1 MIKNISQ
8 KLWIYQNRRKLS
20 PIFFGFHF
28 IILSFF
34 MVILMYQVTYAT
46 EPVSDALPVRS
57 ININAKASLLM
68 EADTGKILLEQN
80 PHEKL
85 APASVTKVMTMLLIY
100 EALEQERI
108 GWDQIVTVSDHAAS
122 MGGSQIFLA
131 PEEQQSVRDLVKSI
145 VIASANDA
153 AVAMAEFVAGS
164 EEAFVQMMNKKAG
177 ELGMSNTGFK
187 NSCGLDAD
195 GHLTS
200 AYDIAIM
207 SRELI
212 TKYPEVFEYTKVRLD
227 KITHKTSR
235 GEEEFGLTNTNRLI
249 RSYAGATGL
258 KTGSTSEAMF
268 CISATAEKDGMSL
281 IAVVLGAPDPTIRF
295 DSAMK
300 MFDYGY
306 ANFAISAQE
315 EEGTP
320 MGDITV
326 YKGKKE
332 SAAVVVKDQQHVL
345 VPKGKNIVIESEIK
359 LQNSVSAPVAKGTKA
374 GEIIYT
380 HEGNEVGRGDLIIP
394 EDIEKAEVQDIMKR
408 VFNQWLGRKKV

>member
-8 KLWIYQNRRKLS
+8 KLWVNKNRRNCRPVFVGPYCL
-20 PIFFGFHF
+20 IMA
-28 IILSFF
+28 LV
-34 MVILMYQVTYAT
+34 MVMMIHQGVYGA
-46 EPVSDALPVRS
+46 EAASDATPAQS

-68 EADTGKILLEQN
+68 EVDTGKILLEQS

-131 PEEQQSVRDLVKSI
+131 PEEQQTVRDLVKSI

-164 EEAFVQMMNKKAG
+164 EDAFVQMMNKKAQ
-177 ELGMSNTGFK
+177 ELGMNNTAFK

-200 AYDIAIM
+200 AYDIALM

-227 KITHKTSR
+227 KIIHKTSR

-268 CISATAEKDGMSL
+268 CISATAEKDGMGL

-315 EEGTP
+315 ERGTP

-332 SAAVVVKDQQHVL
+332 STAVVVQDQQHVL
-345 VPKGKNIVIESEIK
+345 VPKGKNIVIDSEIK
-359 LQNSVSAPVAKGTKA
+359 LHHSVSAPVAKGTKA

-380 HEGNEVGRGDLIIP
+380 HEGTEVGRGDLVIP
-394 EDIEKAEVQDIMKR
+394 EDIEKAEVQDMMKR
-408 VFNQWLGRKKV
+408 VFSRWVGGNRV